1 MRSLLQPVSDRVDW
15 SVWRFKICFSF
26 LSEKVFQLTLRTK
39 GRLMTDVSTRDT
51 LIEMGLQ
58 RMQKT
63 SYYSTGLNEVLTLA
77 GVSKGSF
84 YHYFPSKEDFGS
96 AVLQRYLDL
105 EVARATTLLGESR
118 TAPIKRLRRYFDDLI
133 SVYGPNGAM
142 SGGCLLGNLS
152 QEMANHSDL
161 IQQTLQEG
169 FRIWEVAIDAILQ
182 EAVTRG
188 ELSLKTKT
196 METASFI
203 LNSYEGALLRAKAER
218 SEAPLRLF
226 LQMIFGSFL
235 TAG

>member
-1 MRSLLQPVSDRVDW
+1 
-15 SVWRFKICFSF
+15 
-26 LSEKVFQLTLRTK
+26 
-39 GRLMTDVSTRDT
+39 MTDVSTRDN

-58 RMQKT
+58 HMQET
-63 SYYSTGLNEVLTLA
+63 SYCSTGLNEVLALA

-84 YHYFPSKEDFGS
+84 YHYFQSKVEFGS
-96 AVLQRYLDL
+96 AVLQRYLEL
-105 EVARATTLLGESR
+105 EVARAITLLGESK
-118 TAPIKRLRRYFDDLI
+118 TAPIKRLRRYFEELI
-133 SVYGPNGAM
+133 SVYGPKGAM
-142 SGGCLLGNLS
+142 NGGCLLGNLS

-169 FRIWEVAIDAILQ
+169 FRIWEVAIDAVLL

-188 ELSLKTKT
+188 ELPPKAKT
-196 METASFI
+196 MDMASFI

-235 TAG
+235 IAG

>member
-1 MRSLLQPVSDRVDW
+1 
-15 SVWRFKICFSF
+15 
-26 LSEKVFQLTLRTK
+26 
-39 GRLMTDVSTRDT
+39 MTDVSTRNK

-58 RMQKT
+58 HMQET
-63 SYYSTGLNEVLTLA
+63 SYSSTGLNEVLALA

-84 YHYFPSKEDFGS
+84 YHYFPSKEEFGS
-96 AVLQRYLDL
+96 AVLQRYLEL

-118 TAPIKRLRRYFDDLI
+118 TAPIKRLRRYFEELI
-133 SVYGPNGAM
+133 SVYGPKGAM
-142 SGGCLLGNLS
+142 NGGCLLGNLS

-169 FRIWEVAIDAILQ
+169 FRIWEAAIDAVLL

-188 ELSLKTKT
+188 ELPPKAKT
-196 METASFI
+196 MEMASFI

-235 TAG
+235 IAG

>member
-1 MRSLLQPVSDRVDW
+1 
-15 SVWRFKICFSF
+15 
-26 LSEKVFQLTLRTK
+26 
-39 GRLMTDVSTRDT
+39 MTDVSTREN

-58 RMQKT
+58 HMQET
-63 SYYSTGLNEVLTLA
+63 SYCSTGLNEVLVLA

-84 YHYFPSKEDFGS
+84 YHYFPSKVEFGS
-96 AVLQRYLDL
+96 AVLQRYLEL
-105 EVARATTLLGESR
+105 EVARATTLLGESK
-118 TAPIKRLRRYFDDLI
+118 TAPIKRLRRYFEELI
-133 SVYGPNGAM
+133 SVYGPKGAM
-142 SGGCLLGNLS
+142 NGGCLLGNLS

-169 FRIWEVAIDAILQ
+169 FRIWGVAIDAVLL

-188 ELSLKTKT
+188 ELPPRAKT
-196 METASFI
+196 MEMASFI

-235 TAG
+235 IAG